1 MEAQVTPSS
10 TVQKMPENIGYR
22 EDLCIVKHPLSLADG
37 EGISLHLRGRG
48 TTKWWK
54 EFLSPFTAKH
64 PFDVIGRYIKRRTK
78 AEGMAPRANPNI
90 KKTSFDEAG

>member
-64 PFDVIGRYIKRRTK
+64 PFVHLTTQR
-78 AEGMAPRANPNI
+78 
-90 KKTSFDEAG
+90 

>member
-64 PFDVIGRYIKRRTK
+64 PFYVKYDKILKERAK
-78 AEGMAPRANPNI
+78 AEWQNTN
-90 KKTSFDEAG
+90 